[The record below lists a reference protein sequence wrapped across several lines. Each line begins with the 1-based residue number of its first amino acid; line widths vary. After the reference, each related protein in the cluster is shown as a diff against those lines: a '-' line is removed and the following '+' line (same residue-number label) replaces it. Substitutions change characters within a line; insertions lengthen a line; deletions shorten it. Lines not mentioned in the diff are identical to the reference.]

1 MDREVYISINHLTK
15 LKIMKRFLFFS
26 LTFIMLISNGYGQKT
41 YTAEEAFQLIDQI
54 EPAPFQRTQHPDAQ
68 WFPEAG
74 MGLFMHWGIH
84 SVAALNPSWAMI
96 KNCFWVKRDCPIATE
111 DYYRLAEDFDPVA
124 YDPEKWVLAAREA
137 GFQYMVLTAK
147 HHDGY
152 CLWPSKYG
160 EWNTGKYMQ
169 GRDLLKPY
177 VEACRKYGMKV
188 GFYYSPRDW
197 ADADYAHVYPW
208 VDNDLKQNRK
218 ITLTP
223 EESQKKFDHF
233 FKTVIGQL
241 SELMTCYGK
250 IDVLWFDG
258 VGWPGVDTYPD
269 KVHAWLRTLQ
279 PSMVINPRWSTN
291 GKGTFGDYKTE
302 EGSWRSSQTERPEK
316 VKEGEWWE
324 FCESWSGHWGYSPL
338 DGYRDLDQVMTLMI
352 YARSYGGN
360 YLLNIGPAPDGTMRK
375 GYYTE
380 CEKLSVWMKNN
391 KESVIGTQAV
401 PAWRELCILPV
412 TKNKSNYYVHLLP
425 EHPAS
430 ITVKN
435 LPMPSGVI
443 LLEGGKKLDFK
454 FSKKD
459 GIQISVPNEITDFSV
474 IKLCY

>member
-1 MDREVYISINHLTK
+1 MK
-15 LKIMKRFLFFS
+15 LKSI
-26 LTFIMLISNGYGQKT
+26 FILLLAFYLQTVNAQGPSA
-41 YTAEEAFQLIDQI
+41 YTAEAAYDLINTI
-54 EPAPFQRTQHPDAQ
+54 EPSPFAHTTHPDAQ
-68 WFPEAG
+68 WFPSAG

-84 SVAALNPSWAMI
+84 SVAALDPSWAMI

-124 YDPEKWVLAAREA
+124 YDPEKWVLAARQA

-177 VEACRKYGMKV
+177 VDACRKYGMKV

-197 ADADYAHVYPW
+197 ADPDYAHVFPFQ
-208 VDNDLKQNRK
+208 DNDLNQKRV

-223 EESQKKFDHF
+223 EESQQKFDHF
-233 FKTVIGQL
+233 FMTVIGQL
-241 SELMTCYGK
+241 SELLTRYGK

-258 VGWPGVDTYPD
+258 VEWPRVNTYPD

-279 PSMVINPRWSTN
+279 PGMVINPRWSTN
-291 GKGTFGDYKTE
+291 GKGSFGDYKTE
-302 EGSWRSSQTERPEK
+302 EGSWRGHLPEHPKK
-316 VKEGEWWE
+316 VNDGEWWE

-338 DGYRDLDQVMTLMI
+338 DKYRSLDQVMKLLI

-380 CEKLSVWMKNN
+380 CEKLANWMKNN

-401 PAWRELCILPV
+401 PKWKEMSKYPM
-412 TKNKSNYYVHLLP
+412 TKTDQAYYVHLLNDTLNTI
-425 EHPAS
+425 E
-430 ITVKN
+430 ITGIEKPNQAVW
-435 LPMPSGVI
+435 LDSGEK
-443 LLEGGKKLDFK
+443 LSFKYLEGKKLLIDLNGER
-454 FSKKD
+454 SHPLD
-459 GIQISVPNEITDFSV
+459 AV
-474 IKLCY
+474 IKIYSE